1 MLVGVEEMQG
11 SGVEPRMDTNQREW
25 TRVDT
30 NEGVFGEC
38 WRLVRWGSSGLAS
51 IATLS
56 FDGVSGILLLVFGE
70 QLRARNAAR

>member
-1 MLVGVEEMQG
+1 M
-11 SGVEPRMDTNQREW
+11 
-25 TRVDT
+25 DT